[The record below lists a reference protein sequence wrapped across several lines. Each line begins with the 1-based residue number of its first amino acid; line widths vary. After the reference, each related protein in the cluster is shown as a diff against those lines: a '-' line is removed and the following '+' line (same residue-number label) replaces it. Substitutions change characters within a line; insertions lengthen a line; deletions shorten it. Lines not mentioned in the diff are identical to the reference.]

1 MTNYEL
7 FWLRELPGG
16 ALGGEYGGKGKT
28 LADLPINETLAG
40 RIHRLS
46 VPGTTVNLHL
56 PYLSY
61 RDRKVWPAMQ
71 LDLPVKADDAGR
83 IMVGDEA
90 DHQYAAIL
98 AAPGLAGYS
107 APIIFRDERV
117 WKASAWDTA
126 VVPMLAAHKF
136 QIDRGW
142 KPSGPVNLRW
152 TIELPSNLA
161 NGWAQVSHRREA
173 KFLDE
178 FRGVSTSL
186 QMALRT
192 WLPFQYFAQSERY
205 TKPIFAHPYLVYGIL
220 PPHPS
225 RRKTQLTFH
234 VLEPQRVVR
243 SMGRLGKPMA
253 ERLRRVL
260 VQMANDGVEDRDS
273 YRLDQAGHIVRLMHS
288 LPRTFAALLSLE
300 AYIVE
305 EFVRFA
311 SVAYEM
317 RQAPLRAR
325 LLVDPGLEL
334 LHNVRS
340 RLARSYG
347 GETYPNLANLVL
359 VAATAGLF
367 WRQEPGKTLR
377 ARVVATDLESGRE
390 FHAESRFSYAISDRS
405 RH

>member
-16 ALGGEYGGKGKT
+16 ALGGEYGGKRT
-28 LADLPINETLAG
+28 SLADLPINETLAG
-40 RIHRLS
+40 RIHRIS
-46 VPGTTVNLHL
+46 APGANVNLHL
-56 PYLSY
+56 PYLSH
-61 RDRKVWPAMQ
+61 RDRTTWPAMQ
-71 LDLPVKADDAGR
+71 LELPVQADGAGR
-83 IMVGDEA
+83 IVVGDEA
-90 DHQYAAIL
+90 SHQYASVL

-107 APIIFRDERV
+107 APILFRDERV
-117 WKASAWDTA
+117 WKASDWDTC
-126 VVPMLAAHKF
+126 VLPMLAAHKLPV
-136 QIDRGW
+136 DRDW
-142 KPSGPVNLRW
+142 RPSGPVHLRW
-152 TIELPSNLA
+152 TIELPSRHA
-161 NGWAQVSHRREA
+161 SGWANVAHRREA
-173 KFLDE
+173 RFLDE

-186 QMALRT
+186 QIALRT
-192 WLPFQYFAQSERY
+192 WLPFQYFAQSARY
-205 TKPIFAHPYLVYGIL
+205 AKPIFAHPYLVYGIL

-253 ERLRRVL
+253 ERLKREL
-260 VQMANDGVEDRDS
+260 VRMATDGIEERQA
-273 YRLDQAGHIVRLMHS
+273 YRLDEASHIVRSMHS

-300 AYIVE
+300 AFVVE

-311 SVAYEM
+311 SLAYDV

-334 LHNVRS
+334 LHNIRC

-347 GETYPNLANLVL
+347 GETYGNLANLIL
-359 VAATAGLF
+359 VAATAGLC
-367 WRQEPGKTLR
+367 WRQDPGKALH

-390 FHAESRFSYAISDRS
+390 FHAESQFSYAISER
-405 RH
+405 